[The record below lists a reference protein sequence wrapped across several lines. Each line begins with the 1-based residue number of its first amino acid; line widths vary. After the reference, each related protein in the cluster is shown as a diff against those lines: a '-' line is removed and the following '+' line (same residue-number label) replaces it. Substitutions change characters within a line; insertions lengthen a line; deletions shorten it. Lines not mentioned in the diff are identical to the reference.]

1 MIRNKI
7 KNKILIVEDEI
18 LMLKT
23 LVSTLNNHGF
33 STLEAQDGEQGLA
46 IALKE
51 KPDLILL
58 DTIMPKMDGL
68 AMLKE
73 LRKKSWGK
81 KVPIIF
87 LTNLSDSEKII
98 QATKNYTKTLD
109 NIAYEYLIKSDY
121 HLSDVERPIEKS
133 IEK

>member
-1 MIRNKI
+1 ML

-23 LVSTLNNHGF
+23 LVNTLNNHGF

-46 IALKE
+46 LALKE

-58 DTIMPKMDGL
+58 DIIMPKMDGL

-73 LRKKSWGK
+73 LRKEAWGK
-81 KVPIIF
+81 EVPIIF
-87 LTNLSDSEKII
+87 LTNLSDPEKII
-98 QATKNYTKTLD
+98 QATKDYTQTLD

-121 HLSDVERPIEKS
+121 HLADVVKIIKTKLEIS
-133 IEK
+133 

>member
-1 MIRNKI
+1 ML

-23 LVSTLNNHGF
+23 LVNTLNNHGF

-46 IALKE
+46 LALKE
-51 KPDLILL
+51 KPDLILF
-58 DTIMPKMDGL
+58 DIIMPKMDGL

-73 LRKKSWGK
+73 LRKEAWGK
-81 KVPIIF
+81 EVPIIF
-87 LTNLSDSEKII
+87 LTNLSDPEKII
-98 QATKNYTKTLD
+98 QATKDYTQTLD

-121 HLSDVERPIEKS
+121 HLADVVKIIKTKLEIS
-133 IEK
+133 

>member
-1 MIRNKI
+1 ML

-23 LVSTLNNHGF
+23 LVNTLNNHGF

-46 IALKE
+46 LALKE

-58 DTIMPKMDGL
+58 DIIMPKMGGL

-73 LRKKSWGK
+73 LRKEAWGK
-81 KVPIIF
+81 EVPIIF
-87 LTNLSDSEKII
+87 LTNLSDPEKII
-98 QATKNYTKTLD
+98 QATKDYTQTLD

-121 HLSDVERPIEKS
+121 HLADVVKIIKTKLEIS
-133 IEK
+133 